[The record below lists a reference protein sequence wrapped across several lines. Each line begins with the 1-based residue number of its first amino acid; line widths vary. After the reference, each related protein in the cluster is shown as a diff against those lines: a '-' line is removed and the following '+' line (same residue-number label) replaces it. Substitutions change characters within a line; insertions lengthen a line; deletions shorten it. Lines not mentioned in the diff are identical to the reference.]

1 MKISFTKRLLL
12 PVIFFVMGTS
22 AAHAKAVPLLNKTLE
37 FEGLSEGEVI
47 TSLEGYE
54 GWTFENCTATQ
65 FNNKMLIKAGNS
77 TTFGSITTPAITELR
92 GNSRLILEAVSI
104 NGNDTLLIQNEKGTI
119 IDKHLLKTAN
129 TRIKLSPTLFRDGNS
144 SSRLKFT
151 CIGSNNVRHP
161 FMIANVYLLYMDNNP
176 DFIFYESFNNVNGTG
191 GNDNK
196 YGYNQFYNLD
206 NSYVNETQLKEYSL
220 LDYPKNKV
228 EYIYATNK
236 CIFMG
241 SKNSSIYEISKLQL
255 NKTIYCKISFWLA
268 GETTGPQNQSLN
280 VLIDNNS
287 VRNIST
293 NNITDGG
300 WNGYS
305 IYSYLSPNSTITFN
319 GGYVFLDD
327 VMITEVSDSLKEDAD
342 NNSEKL
348 DSYANKTINL
358 SLKRTLR
365 EGIWN
370 TLCLPF
376 EFTTTSISGANIEME
391 RLQSVDNGVF
401 HFEPATTI
409 PAGEPF
415 ILKTDQTIV
424 DPKFHAVTITATE
437 PGTVTP
443 TAGYSFKGIYS
454 PTALETDGTNIF
466 LATDGLL
473 YTPAEGKNTMNGL
486 RAYMIVPSNSI
497 QARMAHDPYGTSGI
511 RQTLIPSRPATIYNL
526 CGQAMG
532 TSLKQLP
539 QGIYIVNGKKV
550 YTK

>member
-22 AAHAKAVPLLNKTLE
+22 AVFAQADTVLYKNLLLNGIAAGT
-37 FEGLSEGEVI
+37 SI

-54 GWTFENCTATQ
+54 GWTFENCEAAEDNYKDMRIQ
-65 FNNKMLIKAGNS
+65 VS
-77 TTFGSITTPAITELR
+77 GSITTSALTGLNGNARITLFA
-92 GNSRLILEAVSI
+92 SSI
-104 NGNDTLLIQNEKGTI
+104 NGNDTLIIQNEKGDTI
-119 IDKHLLKTAN
+119 GRNLIYKGW
-129 TRIKLSPTLFRDGNS
+129 RRLSPFLLRDGSETSKLKFSCKDANNS
-144 SSRLKFT
+144 SR
-151 CIGSNNVRHP
+151 P
-161 FMIANVYLLYMDNNP
+161 FMICNVLVLGMGNAV
-176 DFIFYESFNNVNGTG
+176 FYETFDKISGVG
-191 GNDNK
+191 GNDK
-196 YGYNQFYNLD
+196 IYNRVYENGISGFYSDAIEYINQ
-206 NSYVNETQLKEYSL
+206 EELKAYSK
-220 LDYPKNKV
+220 LDYRDDKV
-228 EYIYATNK
+228 EFIYETNK
-236 CIFMG
+236 CIYLVDKDH
-241 SKNSSIYEISKLQL
+241 STYQISALPISNTIDCKL
-255 NKTIYCKISFWLA
+255 SFWIA
-268 GETTGPQNQSLN
+268 GETTEAPQQTLT
-280 VLIDNNS
+280 VK
-287 VRNIST
+287 VG
-293 NNITDGG
+293 NNILQNYTNDIIPDGS
-300 WNGYS
+300 WNKFA
-305 IYSYLSPNSTITFN
+305 IRIQNLSPNSTITFN

-327 VMITEVSDSLKEDAD
+327 VMITEVSDSLKEGDAD
-342 NNSEKL
+342 NSTKL
-348 DSYANKTINL
+348 AGYANKTINL

-511 RQTLIPSRPATIYNL
+511 RQALISSRPATIYNL

>member
-22 AAHAKAVPLLNKTLE
+22 AVFAQADTVLYNSLKFTQ
-37 FEGLSEGEVI
+37 EGTAI
-47 TSLEGYE
+47 TSLSNK
-54 GWTFENCTATQ
+54 GWSLENCEEITDGQ
-65 FNNKMLIKAGNS
+65 DIRIKVRE
-77 TTFGSITTPAITELR
+77 SITTPEL
-92 GNSRLILEAVSI
+92 SSL
-104 NGNDTLLIQNEKGTI
+104 NGNARITLYASSTDSEDILVIQNEKGDTI
-119 IDKHLLKTAN
+119 GKHSLKKAGTWY
-129 TRIKLSPTLFRDGNS
+129 RLSPSLLRNGNKTS
-144 SSRLKFT
+144 KLKFT
-151 CIGSNNVRHP
+151 TKASNP
-161 FMIANVYLLYMDNNP
+161 FIIANVLVLDIG
-176 DFIFYESFNNVNGTG
+176 DAIFYETFNNVKGNG
-191 GNDNK
+191 GNDK
-196 YGYNQFYNLD
+196 IYAFSSFYD
-206 NSYVNETQLKEYSL
+206 VNTEEPTANELKEFGD
-220 LDYPKNKV
+220 LDYSKNKV
-228 EYIYATNK
+228 EYIIKTNK
-236 CIFMG
+236 CIFFWD
-241 SKNSSIYEISKLQL
+241 SAYEISGLLIDKAIDCKL
-255 NKTIYCKISFWLA
+255 SFWLA
-268 GETTGPQNQSLN
+268 GETTDESDQFFNVKVNNQVIQNYLN
-280 VLIDNNS
+280 SSIIDGKWGKYEIPL
-287 VRNIST
+287 VH
-293 NNITDGG
+293 
-300 WNGYS
+300 
-305 IYSYLSPNSTITFN
+305 LSPNSTITFN

-327 VMITEVSDSLKEDAD
+327 VMITEVSDSLKEGDAD
-342 NNSEKL
+342 NSTKL
-348 DSYANKTINL
+348 AGYANKTINL

-391 RLQSVDNGVF
+391 RLQSVDKGVF

-443 TAGYSFKGIYS
+443 ATGYSFKGIYS
-454 PTALETDGTNIF
+454 PTALETDSTNIF

-511 RQTLIPSRPATIYNL
+511 RQTLISSRPATIYNL

>member
-1 MKISFTKRLLL
+1 
-12 PVIFFVMGTS
+12 
-22 AAHAKAVPLLNKTLE
+22 
-37 FEGLSEGEVI
+37 
-47 TSLEGYE
+47 
-54 GWTFENCTATQ
+54 
-65 FNNKMLIKAGNS
+65 
-77 TTFGSITTPAITELR
+77 
-92 GNSRLILEAVSI
+92 
-104 NGNDTLLIQNEKGTI
+104 
-119 IDKHLLKTAN
+119 
-129 TRIKLSPTLFRDGNS
+129 
-144 SSRLKFT
+144 
-151 CIGSNNVRHP
+151 
-161 FMIANVYLLYMDNNP
+161 
-176 DFIFYESFNNVNGTG
+176 
-191 GNDNK
+191 
-196 YGYNQFYNLD
+196 
-206 NSYVNETQLKEYSL
+206 
-220 LDYPKNKV
+220 
-228 EYIYATNK
+228 
-236 CIFMG
+236 
-241 SKNSSIYEISKLQL
+241 
-255 NKTIYCKISFWLA
+255 
-268 GETTGPQNQSLN
+268 
-280 VLIDNNS
+280 
-287 VRNIST
+287 
-293 NNITDGG
+293 
-300 WNGYS
+300 
-305 IYSYLSPNSTITFN
+305 
-319 GGYVFLDD
+319 
-327 VMITEVSDSLKEDAD
+327 MITEVSDSKKEGDAD
-342 NNSEKL
+342 NSTKL
-348 DSYANKTINL
+348 ASYANKTINL

-443 TAGYSFKGIYS
+443 ATGYSFKGIYS

-511 RQTLIPSRPATIYNL
+511 RQALIPSRPATIYNL